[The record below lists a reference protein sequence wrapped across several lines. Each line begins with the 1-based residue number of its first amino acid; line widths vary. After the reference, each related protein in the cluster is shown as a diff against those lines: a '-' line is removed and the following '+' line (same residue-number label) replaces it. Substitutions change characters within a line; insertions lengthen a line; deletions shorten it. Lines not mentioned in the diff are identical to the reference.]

1 VPTTFSVSSKRA
13 STQESVRLIASA
25 FDRTVAIDQP
35 YEETAPACVWFD
47 RLQLNNNDKLKIG
60 RVNAIR
66 LLKLK
71 LPIEPNKGQ

>member
-1 VPTTFSVSSKRA
+1 VPTTSSVSSKH
-13 STQESVRLIASA
+13 STQGPIRLIVSG
-25 FDRTVAIDQP
+25 FDCTVAIDQP

-60 RVNAIR
+60 RANAIR

-71 LPIEPNKGQ
+71 LPIEPVKGQ